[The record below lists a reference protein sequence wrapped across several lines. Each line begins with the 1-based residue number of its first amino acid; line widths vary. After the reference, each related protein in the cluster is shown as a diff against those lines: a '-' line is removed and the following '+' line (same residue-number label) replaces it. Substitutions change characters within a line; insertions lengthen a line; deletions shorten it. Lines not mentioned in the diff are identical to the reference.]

1 MIPHSHADALTLP
14 PALVELQARS
24 QWVCWRMETRK
35 DKQGN
40 EERTKVPYNPRTHRR
55 ARPNDPTT
63 WASYEQARAAWERK
77 PDQYEGL
84 GYMFADDYTGI
95 DLDHCIDEQ
104 GQLDP
109 WARTYLDRLHSYA
122 EYSPGGE
129 GVHCLVQGPLP
140 AGAWHRRKVSGMR
153 HPHAAVEMY
162 SRVRWF
168 TMTGRHVPGTPL
180 TIEASP
186 QAVAAIQGELG
197 QPAPE
202 ARASSTSRPGSASSS
217 DQELLERALAARNG
231 ARFRA
236 LWQGDTS
243 GYLSSSE
250 ADQALCNYLAFWTEG
265 DPARVDRLFRQSG
278 LYRPEKWDRPAR
290 AGETYGQGT
299 VARACTSTHARNAGG
314 QPAPT
319 TRQGSRPARGVVIPF
334 PVKEV
339 IATNLHESAGHPLPE
354 TPIDQVLECL
364 RREEAGDAQ
373 LFTHLFRGR
382 YVYDHSEKAWYAWQ
396 GHTWKPDETNQVVN
410 MVSGPLAAIYLE
422 TSAALSEQAAEEARA
437 LQAHG
442 GGLSEEDE
450 ATARAK
456 KHLAWLKST
465 TGALIQR
472 AQDLRRRHR
481 IQNVL
486 ALASAQPPLSI
497 TADRWDTDPWLLGT
511 PDGVLDLR
519 NGMLSP
525 GEPEDYIRTTIPTR
539 WRGFDAPA
547 PRFEQ
552 FLEEIFADRSAGER
566 AELLG
571 FVQRAL
577 GYGITGHTQEHVFLM
592 FYGEEGRN
600 GKDTLMSLLQHVLG
614 PISGPVSNDILIA
627 SGKLA
632 APGSAK
638 SHLCSLQGKR
648 IAWASETDK
657 GARFDVGQVMYL
669 TGGGAISARQ
679 LYGRDYTFAP
689 SHLLILL
696 TNHKPHAD
704 ASDAAFWDRLC
715 PIIFTL
721 RFVDRPSQPNERKR
735 DTSLGQALKQ
745 EASGI
750 LAWLVRGCL
759 QWQQLGLAIPECVVQ
774 ARQAYRGEEDTLQD
788 FLQECCV
795 QAPQARA
802 RAGKLYERYKTWT
815 SENNLRALNGRAFGL
830 EMKKRFTWLE
840 DKRGIFYQGLSIIV
854 DEETAELFNKQEGGG
869 SVETPEPA
877 LEAASGYKISSA
889 GGGSGGT
896 FHKITK
902 SDFEPS
908 IEGVYG
914 NTLHS
919 LHQQSL
925 KNPTQSAQEA
935 PGDTLHPE
943 ELTLHHNGEVSGQ
956 SVSIPDF
963 PFPRER
969 HYVQTITGLVGYLS
983 RNDRGGQ
990 RGVYSLLDGQES
1002 HWLPSSLH
1010 SLTYEQARAWWCS
1023 QFLNEPTG
1031 DTQ

>member
-1 MIPHSHADALTLP
+1 MISHSQENAPTAP
-14 PALVELQARS
+14 SAPAELQARP
-24 QWVCWRMETRK
+24 QWVCWRYEMRR
-35 DKQGN
+35 DKQGH

-63 WASYEQARAAWERK
+63 WASYEQARAAWEGK

-109 WARTYLDRLHSYA
+109 WARAYLDRLHSYA

-129 GVHCLVQGPLP
+129 GVHCLVRGPLP
-140 AGAWHRRKVSGMR
+140 EGAWHRRKIAGMR

-168 TMTGRHVPGTPL
+168 TMTGQLVPEMPL
-180 TIEASP
+180 TIESSP
-186 QAVAAIQGELG
+186 QAVTAIQDELRTSA
-197 QPAPE
+197 PAPGLPDMS
-202 ARASSTSRPGSASSS
+202 RSRPTSSS
-217 DQELLERALAARNG
+217 DQEVLERALAARNG
-231 ARFRA
+231 DRFRA
-236 LWQGDTS
+236 LWRGDTS
-243 GYLSSSE
+243 GYLSPSE
-250 ADQALCNYLAFWTEG
+250 ADQALCNYLAFWTRG

-299 VARACTSTHARNAGG
+299 VARACASASHHDARGHRMVPIGNQSSQA
-314 QPAPT
+314 
-319 TRQGSRPARGVVIPF
+319 ARGVVIPF
-334 PVKEV
+334 PVREV
-339 IATNLHESAGHPLPE
+339 TATNLHESAEHPLPE

-382 YVYDHSEKAWYAWQ
+382 YVYDHSEKTWYAWQ
-396 GHTWKPDETNQVVN
+396 GHAWKPDETSQVVN
-410 MVSGPLAAIYLE
+410 MVSGPLAAVYLE
-422 TSAALSEQAAEEARA
+422 TSAALSEQAAEEAHA
-437 LQAHG
+437 LQEHG
-442 GGLSEEDE
+442 GALTEEDE
-450 ATARAK
+450 ATAQAK

-472 AQDLRRRHR
+472 AHDLRRRHR

-486 ALASAQPPLSI
+486 ALASAQAPLSL
-497 TADRWDTDPWLLGT
+497 TSDRWDTNPWLLAT

-519 NGMLSP
+519 TGELHP
-525 GEPEDYIRTTIPTR
+525 GRPEDYIRTTIPTR
-539 WRGFDAPA
+539 WCGLDAPA
-547 PRFEQ
+547 PRFRQ
-552 FLEEIFADRSAGER
+552 FLQEIFADRAESER

-571 FVQRAL
+571 FIQRAL
-577 GYGITGHTQEHVFLM
+577 GYGITGHVEEHVFLM

-657 GARFDVGQVMYL
+657 GARFDVGQVKYL

-721 RFVDRPSQPNERKR
+721 RFVDRPQAPNERKR

-750 LAWLVRGCL
+750 LAWLVQGCL
-759 QWQQLGLAIPECVVQ
+759 QWQQSGLAIPACVVQ

-795 QAPQARA
+795 LAPQARA
-802 RAGKLYERYKTWT
+802 RAGKLYERYKTWA
-815 SENNLRALNGRAFGL
+815 SDNNLRALNGKAFGL

-840 DKRGIFYQGLSIIV
+840 DKRGISYQGLSIIA
-854 DEETAELFNKQEGGG
+854 DEETAALFNEPGGGG
-869 SVETPEPA
+869 SIETPQSA
-877 LEAASGYKISSA
+877 SEAVSDHKISSA

-896 FHKITK
+896 FPKITK
-902 SDFEPS
+902 SDFKPYRGE
-908 IEGVYG
+908 VYG

-925 KNPTQSAQEA
+925 KNTTQPAQDA
-935 PGDTLHPE
+935 PGGTTQGDDVTLHPVRHAE
-943 ELTLHHNGEVSGQ
+943 SLPH
-956 SVSIPDF
+956 F

-983 RNDRGGQ
+983 RNDSGGR
-990 RGVYSLLDGQES
+990 RGVYSLLDDRES

-1010 SLTYEQARAWWCS
+1010 TLTYEQARAWWWE
-1023 QFLNEPTG
+1023 QQAQNEQRG
-1031 DTQ
+1031 DTP

>member
-1 MIPHSHADALTLP
+1 MSQAPRPQEKRLPAHA
-14 PALVELQARS
+14 ELQARP
-24 QWVCWRMETRK
+24 QWVCWRYESRR
-35 DKQGN
+35 DKRGN
-40 EERTKVPYNPRTHRR
+40 EKRTKVPYSPRTEKP
-55 ARPNDPTT
+55 ARSNDPTT
-63 WASYEQARAAWERK
+63 WASYQEARAASKRY
-77 PDQYEGL
+77 QGI
-84 GYMFADDYTGI
+84 GYMFADDYTGV
-95 DLDHCIDEQ
+95 DLDHCVQSD
-104 GQLDP
+104 GSLDA
-109 WARTYLDRLHSYA
+109 WARELLDQLATYA
-122 EYSPGGE
+122 EYSPGD
-129 GVHCLVQGPLP
+129 GVHALLRGALP
-140 AGAWHRRKVSGMR
+140 AGMR
-153 HPHAAVEMY
+153 HKYPIAGARHPEAAVEFY
-162 SRVRWF
+162 SKGRYF
-168 TMTGRHVPGTPL
+168 TITGRHVAGTPE
-180 TIEASP
+180 TIEAHFQALHAWCTAWQPSVRAP
-186 QAVAAIQGELG
+186 QSD
-197 QPAPE
+197 E
-202 ARASSTSRPGSASSS
+202 ADAETKQLSDHTLLDRAMR
-217 DQELLERALAARNG
+217 ARNG
-231 ARFRA
+231 AAFRA
-236 LWQGDTS
+236 LWQGNTS

-250 ADQALCNYLAFWTEG
+250 ADLALCNLLAFWAGG
-265 DPARVDRLFRQSG
+265 DPTRVDRLFRQSG

-299 VARACTSTHARNAGG
+299 VARACVSASQRN
-314 QPAPT
+314 
-319 TRQGSRPARGVVIPF
+319 TRDQSPPISYRSAHPARGVVIPF
-334 PVKEV
+334 PIKEV
-339 IATNLHESAGHPLPE
+339 TGSDLHASEQHPLPE
-354 TPIDQVLECL
+354 TTIDQVLECL

-396 GHTWKPDETNQVVN
+396 GHAWKLDETNQVLN
-410 MVSGPLAAIYLE
+410 MVSGPLAAVYLE

-437 LQAHG
+437 LQNQV
-442 GGLSEEDE
+442 GGLDDNDE
-450 ATARAK
+450 ATAQAK
-456 KHLAWLKST
+456 KHLAWLKKT
-465 TGALIQR
+465 TGALIDR
-472 AQDLRRRHR
+472 AHDLRRRHR

-519 NGMLSP
+519 SGMLHP
-525 GEPEDYIRTTIPTR
+525 GQPEDYIRTTIPTR
-539 WRGFDAPA
+539 WRGLDASA

-552 FLEEIFADRSAGER
+552 FLEEIFADRPDGER

-627 SGKLA
+627 SGKLS

-657 GARFDVGQVMYL
+657 GARFDVGQVKYL

-759 QWQQLGLAIPECVVQ
+759 QWQQLGLAIPECIVQ

-815 SENNLRALNGRAFGL
+815 SENNLRALNGKAFGL
-830 EMKKRFTWLE
+830 EMKKRFTWDK
-840 DKRGIFYQGLSIIV
+840 DKRGTFYQGIGVIAD
-854 DEETAELFNKQEGGG
+854 DESDGLFDTQDGDG
-869 SVETPEPA
+869 SQNPPQSA
-877 LEAASGYKISSA
+877 PQADSARKISSS
-889 GGGSGGT
+889 GDGSDGT
-896 FHKITK
+896 FPKLSKTQNSPLYRGVLWNH
-902 SDFEPS
+902 PS
-908 IEGVYG
+908 
-914 NTLHS
+914 LPS
-919 LHQQSL
+919 
-925 KNPTQSAQEA
+925 P
-935 PGDTLHPE
+935 D
-943 ELTLHHNGEVSGQ
+943 ELTQTSLSPLATPVETQNERLEKENGTRHHNAERPV
-956 SVSIPDF
+956 PDF

-969 HYVQTITGLVGYLS
+969 HYVCTITGLVGYLS
-983 RNDRGGQ
+983 RNDRGGR

-1010 SLTYEQARAWWCS
+1010 SLTYEQARAWWWA
-1023 QFLNEPTG
+1023 QIQNEQTG
-1031 DTQ
+1031 E